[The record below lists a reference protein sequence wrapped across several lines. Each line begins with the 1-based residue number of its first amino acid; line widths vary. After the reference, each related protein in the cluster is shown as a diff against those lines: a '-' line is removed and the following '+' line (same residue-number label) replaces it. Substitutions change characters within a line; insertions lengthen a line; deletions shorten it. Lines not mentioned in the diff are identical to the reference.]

1 MIFTLWKTRRP
12 SSSTA
17 MLGRPGIRAPSPAE
31 QQEPER
37 RRSPR
42 ALRASRRPRVGRASV
57 PWLRPRTRPLA
68 ESASVGGE
76 APPTALPSC
85 LVPEVRKGAGARR
98 LRPHPSPRSPLAEPR
113 KGAWSVSEKGWKV
126 PRRGGSPSRED
137 PTRVAGGT
145 GPRGAGGY
153 WAWGGR
159 QEGTGQLS
167 LARGAGGG
175 GEGRAEGGAG
185 TGRAGRGGLGLQRRW
200 RGLGEGRQNLA
211 GGRGNRE
218 MCT

>member
-1 MIFTLWKTRRP
+1 
-12 SSSTA
+12 

-153 WAWGGR
+153 WGVLGVGRAPGGDRSAVAGSGSGGR
-159 QEGTGQLS
+159 W
-167 LARGAGGG
+167 RGPGGRGGG
-175 GEGRAEGGAG
+175 DREGGAWR
-185 TGRAGRGGLGLQRRW
+185 TRVAKKVAGARRG
-200 RGLGEGRQNLA
+200 EA
-211 GGRGNRE
+211 ESGGRTRE
-218 MCT
+218 